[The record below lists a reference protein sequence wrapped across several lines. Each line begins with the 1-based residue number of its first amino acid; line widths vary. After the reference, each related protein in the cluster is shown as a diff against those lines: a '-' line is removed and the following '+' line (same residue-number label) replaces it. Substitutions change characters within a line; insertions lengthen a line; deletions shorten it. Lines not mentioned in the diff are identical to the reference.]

1 MARILVVDDSAVVRR
16 MLGAIL
22 KAGGHEVAFA
32 CDGQEGL
39 ATVLAGPPDLVL
51 TDLEMPNMDGP
62 TMVRRVRADA
72 AGGGPP
78 IVMMTASPE
87 MEHESIVRDLKIDG
101 FATKPLRSSEVLALI
116 SGLLEPGAS

>member
-16 MLGAIL
+16 MLGSIL
-22 KAGGHEVAFA
+22 KAGGHEVVFA

-62 TMVRRVRADA
+62 TLVRRVRADA

-78 IVMMTASPE
+78 IIMMTASPE
-87 MEHESIVRDLKIDG
+87 MEHESIVKELKIDA
-101 FATKPLRSSEVLALI
+101 FATKPLRSTEVLALI
-116 SGLLEPGAS
+116 SGLLELGAS